1 MVSSFVPLH
10 FDSPPHSRSD
20 TAATHPYRPVGRSFW
35 CIRSRLV
42 FKHPDTD
49 TKRVI
54 AAAARLESS
63 SDNATSSLT
72 RFSAERSLTPKPP
85 RRDIHQPHSRTALP
99 SSLAN
104 ASTARYSRPSQRRT
118 PRIHRYS
125 RSCTFHP
132 PLLIVKIVLAPRN
145 SSYTTQPSKRPVHR
159 TMPFSRDHD

>member
-72 RFSAERSLTPKPP
+72 RFSAERSLTPSP
-85 RRDIHQPHSRTALP
+85 RDATFINLTHAPHYLHRSQTRLQLAIRARHSAEHPASIATLDHARFTRRC
-99 SSLAN
+99 SL
-104 ASTARYSRPSQRRT
+104 
-118 PRIHRYS
+118 
-125 RSCTFHP
+125 
-132 PLLIVKIVLAPRN
+132 
-145 SSYTTQPSKRPVHR
+145 
-159 TMPFSRDHD
+159 